1 MAAFYYSNMQWILAS
16 ASPRRKELFAEL
28 VKEFEVLPAKGEE
41 TLDPNEQYTP
51 SALVTSLARQKAE
64 EVAALPAAK
73 GKAVLGA
80 DTVVAFAG
88 EVLGKPKDE
97 KDAERMLTI
106 LSGKAHEVHTG
117 VCVLYPVDGE
127 RREKRF
133 SSVCTKVYFN
143 TLSKE
148 QIRAYIRTGSPMDKA
163 GAYGIQDG
171 GLVEKIEGSF
181 SNVVGL
187 PLEFCKEL
195 IETLEKL

>member
-1 MAAFYYSNMQWILAS
+1 MNWILAS

-41 TLDPNEQYTP
+41 KIDSRVQYTP
-51 SALVTSLARQKAE
+51 ARLVTELARQKAE
-64 EVAALPAAK
+64 EVASLPLAT

-80 DTVVAFAG
+80 DTVVAFEG

-97 KDAERMLTI
+97 KDAERMLTL
-106 LSGKAHEVHTG
+106 LSGKMHEVHTG
-117 VCVLYPVDGE
+117 VCVLYPLGE
-127 RREKRF
+127 GRYEKRC

-143 TLSKE
+143 TLTKE
-148 QIRAYIRTGSPMDKA
+148 QIAAYIRTGSPMDKA

-171 GLVEKIEGSF
+171 GLVERIEGSF

-195 IETLEKL
+195 ISSLERL